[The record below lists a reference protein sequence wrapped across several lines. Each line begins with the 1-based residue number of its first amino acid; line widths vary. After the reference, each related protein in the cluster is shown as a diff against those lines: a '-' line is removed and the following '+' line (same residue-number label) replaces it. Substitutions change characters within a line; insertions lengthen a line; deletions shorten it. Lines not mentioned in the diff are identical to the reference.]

1 MTLDSTSGAPI
12 LPRPPSCVRGG
23 TTILSVSTSSQAAMK
38 DECAGRDDVIL
49 LYGAGDR
56 EVNHAVVLERILT
69 ELAN

>member
-1 MTLDSTSGAPI
+1 MGNRLLYELGLVNAVESIFEVELDESGAAKTF
-12 LPRPPSCVRGG
+12 LE
-23 TTILSVSTSSQAAMK
+23 
-38 DECAGRDDVIL
+38 ECAGRDEVIL